1 MTRTGAS
8 GAGARSGTG
17 ATGATGTGNGTGA
30 SGMWV
35 VATAGHVDHGKST
48 LLRAL
53 TGTDPDR
60 LAEERRRGLTLDL
73 GFVRTTAPGGRRLA
87 FVDVP
92 GHHRYL
98 ATTFAGLA
106 TSPAVM
112 LVVAADGGW
121 RLQTAEHLAALQ
133 AFGIRNGL
141 LVITRSDLADPADA
155 LAQARE
161 HTAGTGLADAPAVA
175 VSARTGAG
183 LTELTALLDAVA
195 EAAPTPDPRA
205 PVRLWLDRAFTVAG
219 AGTVVTGTLA
229 AGTLAVGDTLELSP
243 AGTPVAVRGLQ
254 CLDEEVSR
262 VCGPARVAVN
272 LRRASAGDIRR
283 GHALIAPGAWWR
295 TSVVDVR
302 LAGRPAAGGHAANPV
317 PRLPAEP
324 LVHCGTASTAAR
336 LRPLGPDTV
345 RLTLRTPLDLHVG
358 DRLLLRDPGSR
369 LLWGAVALDVAPPEL
384 RRRGAAA
391 ARARLLADVAEPADP
406 AGRLRAVGFAA
417 RAELAAMGYE
427 LPPPTAPSDAGTGPS
442 DAGTGPSDAG
452 TGPHPSAAGP
462 APDAEPYVLDAGAYL
477 LDAGFADRAAGALR
491 AEVDRRAAASPGDP
505 GLPIGRARQLLDLPD
520 DLPPSSLAGP
530 ELVVRE
536 GRVYRAADARR
547 LPPQVSAALDRL
559 LRRLADDPFGAP
571 TRRQLG
577 ELGLT
582 DAALALLV
590 RRGHLERIGP
600 HHLAVGATD
609 RAVARLRALEGPFGP
624 GECARALGTSR
635 RVAVP
640 LLEALDAAGRT
651 RRDSEGRRTLAP

>member
-1 MTRTGAS
+1 MY
-8 GAGARSGTG
+8 
-17 ATGATGTGNGTGA
+17 
-30 SGMWV
+30 V
-35 VATAGHVDHGKST
+35 IATAGHVDHGKST

-112 LVVAADGGW
+112 LVVSADEGW
-121 RLQTAEHLAALQ
+121 RPQTAEHLAALK
-133 AFGIRNGL
+133 AFGIQDGL
-141 LVITRSDLADPADA
+141 LVITRSDLADPVDA

-183 LTELTALLDAVA
+183 LAELLAALDGVA
-195 EAAPTPDPRA
+195 AAAPTPDPRA

-219 AGTVVTGTLA
+219 AGTVVTGTLE

-243 AGTPVAVRGLQ
+243 AGTPVTVRGLQ
-254 CLDEEVSR
+254 CLGEEVSR
-262 VCGPARVAVN
+262 ARGPARVAVN

-283 GHALIAPGAWWR
+283 GHALVGPGAWWR
-295 TSVVDVR
+295 TSTVDVR
-302 LAGRPAAGGHAANPV
+302 LDVRTEPGERATNPV

-336 LRPLGPDTV
+336 LRPLGLDTV
-345 RLTLRTPLDLHVG
+345 RLALRTPLDLHVG

-369 LLWGAVALDVAPPEL
+369 LLRGAVVLDVAPPEL

-391 ARARLLADVAEPADP
+391 ARARLLSDVAEPADP
-406 AGRLRAVGFAA
+406 TGRLRAVGFAH
-417 RAELAAMGYE
+417 RAELTAMGYA
-427 LPPPTAPSDAGTGPS
+427 LRSTTSPVAPAS
-442 DAGTGPSDAG
+442 
-452 TGPHPSAAGP
+452 GP
-462 APDAEPYVLDAGAYL
+462 APPEAVSVEPASGPVPIAGPPDARAHLLDAGPYL
-477 LDAGFADRAAGALR
+477 LDAGYADRAAAALR
-491 AEVDRRAAASPGDP
+491 AEVDRHAAASPDDP
-505 GLPIGRARQLLDLPD
+505 GLPLGRARQFLGLPD
-520 DLPPSSLAGP
+520 ALPPNALFGP

-536 GRVYRAADARR
+536 GRIHRAANADR
-547 LPPQVSAALDRL
+547 LPPQVSAALERL
-559 LRRLADDPFGAP
+559 LRHLDDDPFGAP

-577 ELGLT
+577 ELGLNE
-582 DAALALLV
+582 AALALLV

-600 HHLAVGATD
+600 LHLAPGATD
-609 RAVARLRALEGPFGP
+609 RAVAQLRSLKGSFGP

-640 LLEALDAAGRT
+640 LLEALDTAGHT
-651 RRDSEGRRTLAP
+651 RRDTEGRRTLTS